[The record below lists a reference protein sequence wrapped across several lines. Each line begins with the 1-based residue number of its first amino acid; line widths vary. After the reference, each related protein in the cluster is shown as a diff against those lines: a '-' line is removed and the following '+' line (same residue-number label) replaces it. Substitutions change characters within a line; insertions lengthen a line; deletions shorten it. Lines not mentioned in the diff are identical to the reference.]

1 MNGMGNLSW
10 YLGCA
15 FERDEAKDVVKMTPT
30 SFVEPLAD
38 RLDAQFE
45 TETPA
50 SMTFALRQMTKP
62 RVIGATNRQS
72 VVCLLRTSERTRL
85 DVASA
90 VRAVARHVHN
100 PAARHWK
107 AGRKMLA
114 YLKAI
119 KYLGVVFSVERGFE
133 AVVFH

>member
-38 RLDAQFE
+38 RLDVQFE

-50 SMTFALRQMTKP
+50 FIEYDLRLK
-62 RVIGATNRQS
+62 TNDE
-72 VVCLLRTSERTRL
+72 T
-85 DVASA
+85 
-90 VRAVARHVHN
+90 
-100 PAARHWK
+100 
-107 AGRKMLA
+107 
-114 YLKAI
+114 
-119 KYLGVVFSVERGFE
+119 
-133 AVVFH
+133 